1 VTRMYSYNLDVG
13 EHYYSP
19 MTTYLDRN
27 SSVERTSRA
36 ETPGAMTFSE
46 RLQHRWINGRRYE
59 SSARSASVARE
70 SGVAVSA
77 SGTEASA
84 FAPRAAR
91 AASEVPAGRVAFAQ
105 SAAQAAGAMSSASM
119 AAQSERRREQSAS
132 AYASKAMMKQ
142 EAMSSSTLQA
152 SAKSSSMSSSREETT
167 ETITRASASSA
178 TAKKVQ
184 MMQAEQRAKMLE
196 VSQRAS
202 SQQRSSRR
210 EEAKISTLKAA
221 DIKVNSSE
229 DTWRF
234 LQDPVNDC
242 IEKKIADIRMQ
253 PYVGNQEVR
262 DAEAASLRARAR
274 ILDLE
279 RELDEITK
287 RAIMT
292 STKAVKSAKQMAYEA
307 SMEAAEEAKASSTKK
322 SRKVIVES
330 KSSIKA

>member
-221 DIKVNSSE
+221 DIKVN
-229 DTWRF
+229 
-234 LQDPVNDC
+234 DC